1 MSDAVAERAVDEL
14 RYNELYERA
23 LVRIRSIGMEPYLDL
38 GSETRSGTRLN
49 REYMHSITFE
59 MRLLGSTAATATA
72 EVFGRKLKAP
82 IIASALCESRI
93 LKRLGPW
100 DTPYLEQIAAGL
112 ADAGSM
118 MSTGDVDFEQLRR
131 IVDQGAPV
139 LHIVKPYSDKKKIHA
154 HLEAAESLGC
164 VAVGMD
170 IDAMYLEKAWDEVPG
185 PAYLGH
191 QTNEDLSGY
200 IRATKLP
207 FVVKGILSVKDA
219 LTAKELGAK
228 AIMVSNH
235 GGETIDYT
243 APVLELLPAVRA
255 AVPDLTILIDSGFRR
270 GSDVF
275 KALALGADG
284 VGMAAQLVVGCA
296 AAGRDGV
303 RRMMS
308 IVQEEL
314 ERVMSLTGCATVAQI
329 DRSVLHLPR

>member
-1 MSDAVAERAVDEL
+1 MSDAVAETAVDEL

-49 REYMHSITFE
+49 SENMHAISLE
-59 MRLLGSTAATATA
+59 MRLLGSKAATAAT
-72 EVFGRKLKAP
+72 ELFGRKLQSP

-100 DTPYLEQIAAGL
+100 STPYLEQIAAGL

-118 MSTGDVDFEQLRR
+118 MSTGDVQLDELRS
-131 IVDQGAPV
+131 IVGQGAPV
-139 LHIVKPYSDKKKIHA
+139 LHIVKPYSDKKKIYI
-154 HLEAAESLGC
+154 HLEAAEAAGC

-170 IDAMYLEKAWDEVPG
+170 VDAMYLEKAWDEVPG

-191 QTNEDLSGY
+191 QSSDDLSGY

-207 FVVKGILSVKDA
+207 FVIKGILSVKDA
-219 LTAKELGAK
+219 VAAKELGAA
-228 AIMVSNH
+228 AIVVSNH

-243 APVLELLPAVRA
+243 VPILEVLPAVRA
-255 AVPDLTILIDSGFRR
+255 AVPNMTILVDSGFRR

-275 KALALGADG
+275 KALALGADA
-284 VGMAAQLVVGCA
+284 VGLGSQLVVGCA

-303 RRMMS
+303 QRMMR
-308 IVQEEL
+308 ILQEEL
-314 ERVMSLTGCATVAQI
+314 ERVMSITGCASVSEI
-329 DRSVLHLPR
+329 DASVLHLPR